1 MASRDR
7 FPLEPRLEPVEVTP
21 SSHHQGELF
30 ARLALR
36 QLPLMKGTPEDFWVL
51 PDTTPTMH

>member
-7 FPLEPRLEPVEVTP
+7 FYQEPQLEQVTLTATSP
-21 SSHHQGELF
+21 APQGELF

-36 QLPLMKGTPEDFWVL
+36 QLPLMKGEPEDFWVF
-51 PDTTPTMH
+51 TAPTLH